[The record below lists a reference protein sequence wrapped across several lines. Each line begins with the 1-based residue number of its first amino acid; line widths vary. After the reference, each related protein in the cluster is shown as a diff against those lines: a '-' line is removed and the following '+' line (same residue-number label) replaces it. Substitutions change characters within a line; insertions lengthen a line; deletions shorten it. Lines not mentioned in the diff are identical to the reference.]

1 MNFNVKLICFKAH
14 YLYYALNGIYEIKSS
29 NELSELA
36 GAQLG
41 IVKHVIDD
49 EVKNLGSTHFH
60 TDTLFLLSQG
70 FLKLFLTCP
79 KCADLHIIKNSF
91 LFLIQSLLF
100 LDLTRN

>member
-1 MNFNVKLICFKAH
+1 MNINVKLICFKAH
-14 YLYYALNGIYEIKSS
+14 YFDNTFNGIYEINLF

-70 FLKLFLTCP
+70 FLKLFLSCP
-79 KCADLHIIKNSF
+79 KCAHLHIIENGF
-91 LFLIQSLLF
+91 LLLIQSLLF
-100 LDLTRN
+100 LNLT